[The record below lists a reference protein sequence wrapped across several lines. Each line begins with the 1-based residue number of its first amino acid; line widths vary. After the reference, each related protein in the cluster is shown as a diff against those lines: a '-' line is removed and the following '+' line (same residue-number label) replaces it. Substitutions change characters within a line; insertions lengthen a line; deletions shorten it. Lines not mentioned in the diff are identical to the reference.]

1 MDNLSALNALNLNL
15 PSKEYILG
23 TILFSIIGWIAYRH
37 GKKEAYPQI
46 KWIGVALMFYG
57 YFASETWALYLIG
70 GGLCAWL
77 YWYYRQKPANTLTGL
92 PLPVKEAL
100 LKIGRDLRIA
110 REKRGEGLRD
120 GAARLGVPV
129 LMLQRMEGGD
139 PKVSASVYATGLWV
153 NGRIDDLSSIADPK
167 NDPQAEDTFP

>member
-1 MDNLSALNALNLNL
+1 MDNLSALSALDLSL

-23 TILFSIIGWIAYRH
+23 AILFSIIGWIAYRH

-46 KWIGVALMFYG
+46 KWIGIVLMVYG

-70 GGLCAWL
+70 GGLCAGL
-77 YWYYRQKPANTLTGL
+77 YWFYKQKPANALTAL
-92 PLPVKEAL
+92 PLPVKQAL
-100 LKIGRDLRIA
+100 VKIGRDMRIA
-110 REKRGEGLRD
+110 REKRGEGLRQ

-139 PKVSASVYATGLWV
+139 PTVSASVYATGLWV
-153 NGRIDDLSSIADPK
+153 IGKIGDFSSIAEPG
-167 NDPQAEDTFP
+167 NDPDIQNKIP